1 MSMVAVPFGAI
12 SLSGQLDEV
21 QAQIRRRPADADLRA
36 QLFQLLAVQGDWA
49 RAAEQLSVCGA
60 LSAQA
65 RPMVALYASA
75 IAAEREREAVLA
87 GDGEPVM
94 LAEPDAWMQA
104 LLSALHRDGQ
114 GPKDEVAEQR
124 SRALQDADARGGT
137 VQGVMQGV
145 GQGVVQGARGVP
157 DTLLPFQWIC
167 DGDSRLGPVF
177 EFLGAGRYVW
187 LPFTALKRLRLLAP
201 EGLCDLVWSR
211 AEIELVGGRTLQGLV
226 PARYPPAPGARMIDQ
241 PDPVKLGRVTEWRPL
256 YADTYAGVG
265 QKMWLTDAGE
275 FALLDLRS
283 LEFA

>member
-12 SLSGQLDEV
+12 SLSGQLEEV

-36 QLFQLLAVQGDWA
+36 QLFQLLVVQGDWA

-65 RPMVALYASA
+65 RPTVALYASA

-87 GDGEPVM
+87 GDGEPFM
-94 LAEPDAWMQA
+94 LSEPDAWMQA

-145 GQGVVQGARGVP
+145 GRGGVQGVGQ
-157 DTLLPFQWIC
+157 DTPLPFQWMC

-187 LPFTALKRLRLLAP
+187 LPFTALKCLRLLAP

-283 LEFA
+283 VEFA

>member
-1 MSMVAVPFGAI
+1 MSIVAVPFGAI

-36 QLFQLLAVQGDWA
+36 QLFQLLVVQGDWA

-87 GDGEPVM
+87 GQGEPV
-94 LAEPDAWMQA
+94 LLNEPDAWMQA
-104 LLSALHRDGQ
+104 LMLALSQDER
-114 GPKDEVAEQR
+114 GPKAQAADLRAQ
-124 SRALQDADARGGT
+124 ALQDAAARGGI
-137 VQGVMQGV
+137 VQGVMQD
-145 GQGVVQGARGVP
+145 AP
-157 DTLLPFQWIC
+157 LPFQWIC

-177 EFLGAGRYVW
+177 EFLGAGRYAW
-187 LPFTALKRLRLLAP
+187 LPFAALKRVRLLAP
-201 EGLCDLVWSR
+201 EGLCDLVWAR
-211 AEIELVGGRTLQGLV
+211 AEIELLGGRSLQGLV
-226 PARYPPAPGARMIDQ
+226 PARYPPAPGARMIDL

-256 YADTYAGVG
+256 YADTYAGEG

-283 LEFA
+283 LELA